1 MNRAKFYFNTTRLPL
16 GPASIESSEPEYGL
30 FKPGFGK
37 PVYFTNEWVS
47 PSGIKMN
54 IIDSAIWPLVQSGTS
69 LYNTLASFTRGTK
82 MGFSGFYGA
91 YYNSGLN
98 YRIEIIDSTISHLEG
113 LTLKGN
119 KTAYSI
125 TLKWNRVLI

>member
-1 MNRAKFYFNTTRLPL
+1 
-16 GPASIESSEPEYGL
+16 
-30 FKPGFGK
+30 
-37 PVYFTNEWVS
+37 
-47 PSGIKMN
+47 
-54 IIDSAIWPLVQSGTS
+54 
-69 LYNTLASFTRGTK
+69 